1 MKSPL
6 KNNIPICFNNSD
18 TWEVLIGTD
27 KINYHGFLN
36 AASFQSLEEIEQMI
50 SCPEYKNISIKLSHN
65 YLWLILMRQKSISLV
80 TKCVAKFTLLLI
92 LIWGHNVLQTP
103 AGWVPFVKSLRYT
116 EYWIYLEAPPVN
128 NSPDKLS
135 SELNR
140 DQKHPILSW

>member
-27 KINYHGFLN
+27 KINYDGFLN

-65 YLWLILMRQKSISLV
+65 YLWLILMRQKSISFV
-80 TKCVAKFTLLLI
+80 TKCVAKLILLEVIMCCKPQLVECLLLNHWDTQSTEFTLKHHPSIIPLI
-92 LIWGHNVLQTP
+92 NYH
-103 AGWVPFVKSLRYT
+103 
-116 EYWIYLEAPPVN
+116 
-128 NSPDKLS
+128 
-135 SELNR
+135 LN
-140 DQKHPILSW
+140 